1 MENKR
6 VSKTKKSDERYLY
19 MIFNILKKRDQLITT
34 QKMKNFKSTELR
46 MINEILSAKYEERRL
61 ISTQLATLLGITRSA
76 VSQIVTNLENRGIV
90 KRVAD
95 DVDRK
100 IAYVEIT
107 DGALELFKED
117 WKVLQGEVGELVEK
131 FGAERFET
139 MYTLLNEFVELA
151 EEQKQSKNQ

>member
-6 VSKTKKSDERYLY
+6 VSETKKENERYLY
-19 MIFNILKKRDQLITT
+19 MIFNILKKRDQLIATK
-34 QKMKNFKSTELR
+34 KMKNFKSTELR
-46 MINEILSAKYEERRL
+46 MINEILSAKYEGRRL

-76 VSQIVTNLENRGIV
+76 VSQIVTDLENRRVV

-107 DGALELFKED
+107 DDALELFKED
-117 WKVLQGEVGELVEK
+117 WEVMQREVGRLVEK
-131 FGAERFET
+131 FGTERFET

-151 EEQKQSKNQ
+151 EEQKRSKNQ

>member
-6 VSKTKKSDERYLY
+6 VSETKKENERYLY
-19 MIFNILKKRDQLITT
+19 MIFNILKKRDQLIATK
-34 QKMKNFKSTELR
+34 KMKNFKSTELR
-46 MINEILSAKYEERRL
+46 MINEILSAKYEGRRL

-107 DGALELFKED
+107 DDVLELFKED
-117 WKVLQGEVGELVEK
+117 WEVMQREVGRLVEK
-131 FGAERFET
+131 FGTERFET
-139 MYTLLNEFVELA
+139 MYMLLNEFVELA
-151 EEQKQSKNQ
+151 EEQKRSKNQ

>member
-6 VSKTKKSDERYLY
+6 VSETKKENERYLY
-19 MIFNILKKRDQLITT
+19 MIFNILKKRDQLIATK
-34 QKMKNFKSTELR
+34 KMKNFKSTELR
-46 MINEILSAKYEERRL
+46 MINEILSAKYEGRRL

-107 DGALELFKED
+107 DDALELFKED
-117 WKVLQGEVGELVEK
+117 WEVMQREVGRLVEK
-131 FGAERFET
+131 FGTERFET

-151 EEQKQSKNQ
+151 EEQKRSKNQ